1 MAFTKLFIMIELPKA
16 IIISGTD
23 RNVGK
28 TTLAC
33 RLISHFRSDNP
44 IGIKISPHRH
54 LIENQDVVI
63 IQNEDF
69 IILEETKST
78 TSKDS
83 SRMRAAGAERVF
95 FIMAEDK
102 FLTASMQILQ
112 DYIDLS
118 ERLIIESAALR
129 RFYVPEQ
136 FILVYS
142 KEYPESKTKN
152 KDIDAFVNR
161 RLIFDGVHF
170 YENNQKIDLSK

>member
-1 MAFTKLFIMIELPKA
+1 
-16 IIISGTD
+16 
-23 RNVGK
+23 
-28 TTLAC
+28 
-33 RLISHFRSDNP
+33 
-44 IGIKISPHRH
+44 
-54 LIENQDVVI
+54 
-63 IQNEDF
+63 
-69 IILEETKST
+69 
-78 TSKDS
+78 
-83 SRMRAAGAERVF
+83 MRAAGAERVF